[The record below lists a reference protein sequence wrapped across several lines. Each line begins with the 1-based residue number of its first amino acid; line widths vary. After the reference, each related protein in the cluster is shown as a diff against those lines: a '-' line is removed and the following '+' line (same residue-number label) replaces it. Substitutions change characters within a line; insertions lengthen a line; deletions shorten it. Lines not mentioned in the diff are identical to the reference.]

1 MLLRDSVHFDLFS
14 SLFGVSRMD
23 FLSPLLGAFHSGFG
37 MFLRSFARLECA
49 LLILD
54 YTALGF
60 ILSSQSFVCMGPMLS
75 AFGES
80 LFGFS
85 SFVLDL
91 LHSDLLLFSRS
102 HS

>member
-23 FLSPLLGAFHSGFG
+23 FLSLLLGAFHSGFG
-37 MFLRSFARLECA
+37 MFLRSFARVEFA
-49 LLILD
+49 LLVLD
-54 YTALGF
+54 YTTLGF
-60 ILSSQSFVCMGPMLS
+60 ILSSQSVMCMGPMLS
-75 AFGES
+75 AFGGS